1 MSARYPEVMPPTPSA
16 PGPSARA
23 AAVVNEEIR
32 ALWRDPRVR
41 LTGEGRA
48 RLERL
53 YAEWAEAVRGEVVT
67 AA

>member
-1 MSARYPEVMPPTPSA
+1 MSPFSSPCGSVRS
-16 PGPSARA
+16 

-32 ALWRDPRVR
+32 ALWQDPRVR

-53 YAEWAEAVRGEVVT
+53 YAEWADAVRAEIVK